1 MRILGLDMSSKKS
14 GYALLDN
21 NELVDYGCWEIDV
34 DTNKDWRK
42 RILYMSKQLNDY
54 FLLHNIDKVY
64 VEDVPP
70 ITQNSQTVKVLS
82 ALQGCL
88 MAICEIHKVDV
99 TFVPV
104 TEWKNIIKIDLSHSS
119 ENKQKQKE
127 FKANKN
133 TKGLT
138 KLKDRVKAYEKKMSI
153 DYANKYFD
161 LDLKYVS
168 PSSKKN
174 QDDIADA
181 INIAISKSINKT
193 TIYNIRTFN
202 EIIQELSDDLKEDV
216 FLGRLT

>member
-21 NELVDYGCWEIDV
+21 DKLIDYGCWEMDSDV
-34 DTNKDWRK
+34 NKDWRK
-42 RILYMSKQLNDY
+42 RIIFMAEQLNNY
-54 FLLHNIDKVY
+54 FLTHQIDKVY

-70 ITQNSQTVKVLS
+70 IIQNSQTVKVLS

-88 MAICEIHKVDV
+88 MAVCNLHNADV

-119 ENKQKQKE
+119 ENKQKQKQ
-127 FKANKN
+127 FKSSNN
-133 TKGLT
+133 TKGLS
-138 KLKDRVKAYEKKMSI
+138 KLKERVKAYEKKMSI
-153 DYANKYFD
+153 DYANNYFG
-161 LDLKYVS
+161 LDLKYIS

-181 INIAISKSINKT
+181 INIAISKSIKEAN
-193 TIYNIRTFN
+193 IYSIRTFSS
-202 EIIQELSDDLKEDV
+202 IIQELSEDLTENT
-216 FLGRLT
+216 FMGIII